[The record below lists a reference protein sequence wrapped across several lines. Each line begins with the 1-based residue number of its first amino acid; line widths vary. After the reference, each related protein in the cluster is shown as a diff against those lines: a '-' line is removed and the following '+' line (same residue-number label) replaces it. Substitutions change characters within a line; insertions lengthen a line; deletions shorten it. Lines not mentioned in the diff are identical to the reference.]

1 MTKKKSHHKN
11 KKRLLT
17 FLVIFLVSCTI
28 IAIIARISYKKIVSV
43 VQVDSIYK
51 NIFVNEID
59 VGGLDKESAL
69 KKIDQLLQKPIS
81 ENIIIF
87 TDKDNEYKFS
97 FKDFNA
103 AYDIKEAVQKAY
115 DYARY
120 GPLLK
125 RYEQIVK
132 LKDNPVK
139 ITAAYGFNEEFVKSK
154 LGELESKVYIKPV
167 NASISRVNNKFVVT
181 AGENGRKLDLDAT
194 YPALKKLLDEKNAG
208 TVELIF
214 ESIKPLYNED
224 AFDNVKDVLGSFTT
238 KFNAN
243 NPDRNTNIINAA
255 QKINNCVVYPSEIF
269 STNDALKPF
278 TFKNGYK
285 NAPVIVGGEIVD
297 DLGGGICQVS
307 TALYNAVLF
316 SELTVT
322 QRQNHSLKV
331 GYVDYGYD
339 ATLAGD
345 YIDFKFKNSTKS
357 PILIESII
365 NSNSLTIK
373 IYGAESRS
381 SSRKIKFENALVET
395 IQPPAETIIYTDEL
409 KEGEKQIVK
418 QSKKGYRYKLY
429 KIVYEN
435 GKQTDKVLVNS
446 SYYRPVRGTTK
457 VGTKK
462 E

>member
-1 MTKKKSHHKN
+1 MGTHTH
-11 KKRLLT
+11 
-17 FLVIFLVSCTI
+17 
-28 IAIIARISYKKIVSV
+28 
-43 VQVDSIYK
+43 VQ
-51 NIFVNEID
+51 
-59 VGGLDKESAL
+59 AHRHT
-69 KKIDQLLQKPIS
+69 Q
-81 ENIIIF
+81 
-87 TDKDNEYKFS
+87 TH
-97 FKDFNA
+97 
-103 AYDIKEAVQKAY
+103 
-115 DYARY
+115 
-120 GPLLK
+120 
-125 RYEQIVK
+125 
-132 LKDNPVK
+132 
-139 ITAAYGFNEEFVKSK
+139 T
-154 LGELESKVYIKPV
+154 
-167 NASISRVNNKFVVT
+167 
-181 AGENGRKLDLDAT
+181 
-194 YPALKKLLDEKNAG
+194 
-208 TVELIF
+208 
-214 ESIKPLYNED
+214 
-224 AFDNVKDVLGSFTT
+224 
-238 KFNAN
+238 
-243 NPDRNTNIINAA
+243 

-435 GKQTDKVLVNS
+435 GKQVDKILVNS
-446 SYYRPVRGTTK
+446 SYYKSVRGITK